1 MVYQV
6 YVRSFRDSDGDGVGD
21 LRGVTAA
28 LEYLADLGVTAL
40 WLSPIHPSPDADTG
54 YDVCDYT
61 GVHPALGDLADVDEL
76 LERAHRLGLA
86 VILDWVVNHT
96 SDRHPWFV
104 DARSSRGA
112 RHRGWYLFRPGRGD
126 GPPNNW
132 RSMFG
137 GPAWTR
143 DERSG
148 EWYLHTFL
156 PEQPDLDW
164 RHPEVR
170 ESVGRAMRFWLE
182 RGVDGFRLDALP
194 MLVKDARLRDN
205 PPDPRWRP
213 GQSDYRRLKPEF
225 TVDRPE
231 MLDVVRFLRDVVDE
245 FGDRVLT
252 AEMGLPP
259 ERLARYHALVD
270 VPMNFGLVTRPWT
283 AERLATRIAR
293 YLAAV
298 PPGAWP
304 NWVLGN
310 HDVSRV
316 ATRLG
321 PGTARAAAVLLLTL
335 PGTAT
340 LYYGD
345 ELGLPDNPVRPP
357 APRDRPGAHGLARSR
372 DPQRSPMPWD
382 GTANTGF
389 TTGTPWLPGYADPG
403 LSVEA
408 QSRDPASG
416 LALYRRLLALRR
428 TMPAAPVES
437 LAADGAL
444 LGFRRGRY
452 RIAANLGDE
461 SATLRLTPPGR
472 IVLSTHPEP
481 AQRPPA
487 AAGAAVLRPAEA
499 VVVDDEPDASASSLR
514 ASTAPTTASG
524 TAASPM
530 R

>member
-1 MVYQV
+1 
-6 YVRSFRDSDGDGVGD
+6 
-21 LRGVTAA
+21 VTGA
-28 LEYLADLGVTAL
+28 LGYLADLGVTAL
-40 WLSPIHPSPDADTG
+40 WLSPIHPSPDIDVG
-54 YDVCDYT
+54 YDVRDYT
-61 GVHPALGDLADVDEL
+61 GVHPALGDLTDVDALVEG
-76 LERAHRLGLA
+76 AHRLGLA

-104 DARSSRGA
+104 DARSSPSA
-112 RHRGWYLFRPGRGD
+112 RHRSWYLFRPGRGE

-132 RSMFG
+132 LSMFG

-156 PEQPDLDW
+156 PEQPDLNW
-164 RHPEVR
+164 RQPEVR
-170 ESVGRAMRFWLE
+170 EAIGDAMRFWLE

-194 MLVKDARLRDN
+194 MLVKDDRLRDN

-213 GQSDYRRLKPEF
+213 GQPDYRRLKPEF

-231 MLDVVRFLRDVVDE
+231 MSDVVRFLGDVVDE
-245 FGDRVLT
+245 YDARVLI

-259 ERLARYHALVD
+259 ERLARYHASVD
-270 VPMNFGLVTRPWT
+270 VPMNFGLITRPWT

-321 PGTARAAAVLLLTL
+321 PGLARAAAVLLLTL

-345 ELGLPDNPVRPP
+345 ELGLPDNDRRTA
-357 APRDRPGAHGLARSR
+357 APRDRLGFEVAGLSR
-372 DPQRSPMPWD
+372 DPQRSPMPWNA
-382 GTANTGF
+382 TADTGF
-389 TTGTPWLPGYADPG
+389 RTGTPWLPSYQDPR

-408 QSRDPASG
+408 QERDPSSS
-416 LALYRRLLALRR
+416 LALYRRLLALRS
-428 TMPAAPVES
+428 TMPGAEASVES
-437 LAADGAL
+437 LSADGGL
-444 LGFRRGRY
+444 LSFRRGRY
-452 RIAANLGDE
+452 RVAANLGDGR
-461 SATLRLTPPGR
+461 ATFSLVPPGR
-472 IVLSTHPEP
+472 VVLSTDPEP
-481 AQRPPA
+481 SGPA
-487 AAGAAVLRPAEA
+487 VAAVALRPAQA
-499 VVVDDEPDASASSLR
+499 VVVDDLPSSH
-514 ASTAPTTASG
+514 
-524 TAASPM
+524 
-530 R
+530 